1 MTSREQPIGGQTVA
15 RPGWRRLATLQA
27 LAGGWRAHWPVA
39 AVLAALAAAA
49 VIVPTLVPVATTDDW
64 GYARSAQI
72 LVAEGRLVVFPV
84 VAATA
89 VFQIVWGA
97 IFGWLLEPTLGVF
110 RLSTVV
116 MAGLGAIGL
125 YGLCREL
132 GIGRHRAALGT
143 AAYLFNPLLFVLA
156 FTFMTDPHFVSLLV
170 IATWW
175 YARGLRLD
183 AASLGWVIAGSG
195 VAGLALLT
203 RQQGVLIP
211 FAVVVFLLVT
221 RRLRFDVPSLRLFLQ
236 VVALPVVTFGGYL
249 AWLRFGNDVPQVQ
262 TSFLQELV
270 EEGWAGTWWLAQ
282 RLTVVELA
290 YLGFFALPLAAA
302 ALGAGIARAGIARA
316 GIRRVSFSRAGWLL
330 LAVWGGVL
338 LVGVTGLWLRGM
350 KMPYIGQFFG
360 SGGLG
365 PPDVLGS
372 RPRLFSS
379 DARTVLTVVCVLAS
393 LGLAVIAARGI
404 SAAPVSAERATAGLV
419 LAVGIWQVVGI
430 FPPSY
435 HYIGWTAGSLDR
447 YLLPIIPLA
456 IALTLWALRDRRLLL
471 PAGWLIVA
479 LFALFAVAGTR
490 DYLVYL
496 RSVWSVATD
505 AVAAGVPL
513 DQIDAGAAWD
523 GYYLY
528 EAGLVLDRGRTP
540 RGGPWWVYFYGRAT
554 DSSYVVS
561 STPRRGYFQVWKRSY
576 ATWLSREPAAVY
588 FLRRGDRA
596 WPPNGRGSLL
606 REMPVRPLSPELA
619 GSTRE

>member
-1 MTSREQPIGGQTVA
+1 MTSRQQPIGGQAA
-15 RPGWRRLATLQA
+15 RPVWWRPAA
-27 LAGGWRAHWPVA
+27 LWAVAGGWRAHWPVA
-39 AVLAALAAAA
+39 AVLAALAIAA
-49 VIVPTLVPVATTDDW
+49 VIVPTLTPVATTDDW
-64 GYARSAQI
+64 GYSRSAQI
-72 LVAEGRLVVFPV
+72 LVTEGRLVVFPV

-97 IFGWLLEPTLGVF
+97 LFGWLLEPTLGVF

-116 MAGLGAIGL
+116 MVGLGAVGL

-132 GIGRHRAALGT
+132 GIDRHRAALGT
-143 AAYLFNPLLFVLA
+143 AAFLFNPLLFVLA

-175 YARGLRLD
+175 YARGLRPD
-183 AASLGWVIAGSG
+183 TPSPGWVVAGSA

-211 FAVVVFLLVT
+211 VAVVVFLLVT
-221 RRLRFDVPSLRLFLQ
+221 RRLRLDRPSLTRFLQ
-236 VVALPVVTFGGYL
+236 VVGLPVVAFAGYL

-262 TSFLQELV
+262 TSFLRELV

-290 YLGFFALPLAAA
+290 YLGFFTLPLVVA
-302 ALGAGIARAGIARA
+302 ALAAWRRRPEGARASGVGI
-316 GIRRVSFSRAGWLL
+316 SRTGWLL
-330 LAVWGGVL
+330 LAVWSGVL

-372 RPRLFSS
+372 RPRLFSG
-379 DARTVLTVVCVLAS
+379 DARTVITVVCVLAS
-393 LGLAVIAARGI
+393 LGLAVIVARGI
-404 SAAPVSAERATAGLV
+404 SAAPVSPERATAGLV
-419 LAVGIWQVVGI
+419 LTVGLWQVVGI

-447 YLLPIIPLA
+447 YLLPIIPLT
-456 IALTLWALRDRRLLL
+456 IALSLWTLRDRHLLL
-471 PAGWLIVA
+471 PTGWVIVV

-490 DYLVYL
+490 DYLVYM

-528 EAGLVLDRGRTP
+528 EAGLELKRGRTR

-561 STPRRGYFQVWKRSY
+561 STPRRGYFQIWKRSY
-576 ATWLSREPAAVY
+576 SSWLNREPGTLY
-588 FLRRGDRA
+588 FLRRGDRS
-596 WPPNGRGSLL
+596 WPPNGLGSLL
-606 REMPVRPLSPELA
+606 REIPARPPAPELLGIWGA
-619 GSTRE
+619 QGR